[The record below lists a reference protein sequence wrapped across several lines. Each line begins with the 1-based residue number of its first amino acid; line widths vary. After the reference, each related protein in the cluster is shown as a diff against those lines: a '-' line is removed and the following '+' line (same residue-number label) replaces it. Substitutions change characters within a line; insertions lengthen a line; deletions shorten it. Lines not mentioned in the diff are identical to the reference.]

1 MPAPTIPTFALYG
14 EDTWQS
20 PAGFAHIETIAARS
34 ALHDWAIAPH
44 RHDRAVQLL
53 LVHAGPAEVTLDGT
67 PFALHGPAFIIVPT
81 GVVHGFRFAPDTAGH
96 VLTLSQEFA
105 RRARWLADEAAPGD
119 AMAAL
124 LSRGG
129 HGQLG
134 TTAAARAA
142 RLADELIALGENG
155 WESSGINDALFDSLA
170 EALLRTLVA
179 DAGLAESGDRRLAV
193 FRHLVETHLAEHRPL
208 DFYARSIGTTV
219 RTLTRLSQRHLG
231 HSPQMLINRRL
242 ALEAQ
247 RLLRYTGA
255 SASAV
260 AAELGFADPSYFS
273 RFYLRMTGRR
283 PQDERAPF
291 RDPGQDLGRD
301 PSR

>member
-1 MPAPTIPTFALYG
+1 MPPATIPTFALYG
-14 EDTWQS
+14 EDDWQS

-53 LVHAGPAEVTLDGT
+53 LVNNGPAQVTLDGT
-67 PFALHGPAFIIVPT
+67 LFALDGPAFLVVPT
-81 GVVHGFRFAPDTAGH
+81 GAVHGFRFAAHTTGH
-96 VLTLSQEFA
+96 VLTLSQEFV
-105 RRARWLADEAAPGD
+105 RRAHGPGD
-119 AMAAL
+119 ALGAL
-124 LSRGG
+124 LTRGG
-129 HGQLG
+129 H
-134 TTAAARAA
+134 ARLAPA
-142 RLADELIALGENG
+142 VAERATRLADELIGLGHAG
-155 WESSGINDALFDSLA
+155 KPGDALFEALA
-170 EALLRTLVA
+170 EALLRALLVDDPA
-179 DAGLAESGDRRLAV
+179 TDSPGDRRLAV
-193 FRHLVETHLAEHRPL
+193 FRHMVETHLTEHRAL

-219 RTLTRLSQRHLG
+219 RTLTRLTQRHLG
-231 HSPQMLINRRL
+231 HSPQALINRRL

-283 PQDERAPF
+283 PQDVR
-291 RDPGQDLGRD
+291 RR
-301 PSR
+301 